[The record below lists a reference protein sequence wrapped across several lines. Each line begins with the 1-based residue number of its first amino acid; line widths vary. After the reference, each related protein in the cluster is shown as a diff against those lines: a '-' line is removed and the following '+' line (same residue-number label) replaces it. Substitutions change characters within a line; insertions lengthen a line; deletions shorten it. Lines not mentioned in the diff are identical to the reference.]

1 VLVNLS
7 GIMFQSERFG
17 NGEDV
22 GELMERQRSGLMYM
36 TMLLIG
42 GSVAYYI
49 SVFIAEVVGQQ
60 KLIRE
65 QKLNKKKA
73 QARAA
78 KIKRELD
85 SRRHASKKKVLKR
98 RKTKKKA
105 SDKKSAKKALREK
118 LKKKKEK
125 KKKNASKVAP
135 VESAE
140 PAGPTPQEVVAA
152 LDPAR
157 KEALEKTFKEFDS
170 DNSGTVSVKELKVI
184 LAGDGPPLT
193 DADIIELMSDVDK
206 DGSGEVDFAEFC
218 VLMKDVSVEVVVEEV
233 VEVEAQIADVT
244 REQRKEIM
252 DIFGRFDTDGSGS
265 IDASEL
271 KSALEALGA
280 DFDEAKLNDVL
291 ETVHVEP
298 GQDVEYPDFEIIV
311 AKLLGYTAG
320 TSGMDDAAMEK
331 MKSIFAK
338 YDGDGSGAISATE
351 LNSAL
356 KDMGYDP
363 SAEELNNM
371 LTAFDSDKSGEVDF
385 EEFARMVNM
394 LSG

>member
-1 VLVNLS
+1 M
-7 GIMFQSERFG
+7 GSERFG

-22 GELMERQRSGLMYM
+22 GELMERQRSGLMYL

-42 GSVAYYI
+42 GSIAYYI

-60 KLIRE
+60 KLTRE

-85 SRRHASKKKVLKR
+85 NRRHASKKKVLKR

-118 LKKKKEK
+118 LKRKKDKKKKKESG
-125 KKKNASKVAP
+125 AKVAP
-135 VESAE
+135 VE
-140 PAGPTPQEVVAA
+140 PVGPSPQEVLAS

-157 KEALEKTFKEFDS
+157 REALEKTFKGFDG
-170 DNSGTVSVKELKVI
+170 DNSGTVSIKELKI
-184 LAGDGPPLT
+184 ALAGDGPPLS
-193 DADIIELMSDVDK
+193 DKYVIELMSEVDK

-218 VLMKDVSVEVVVEEV
+218 VLMKDVSVDVVVEEV
-233 VEVEAQIADVT
+233 VEVEAQVADVT

-252 DIFGRFDTDGSGS
+252 DIFGRFDTDGSGN
-265 IDASEL
+265 I
-271 KSALEALGA
+271 
-280 DFDEAKLNDVL
+280 DVL
-291 ETVHVEP
+291 QTVHVEP

-311 AKLLGYTAG
+311 AKLLGYTAS